1 MNNPYALDYQINETI
16 FDNLEYYFE
25 DKINLNKDVNPHIII
40 NNSNNANSNNA
51 NSNHA
56 NSNDAIIDISN
67 NILQLIH
74 NLKISTK

>member
-1 MNNPYALDYQINETI
+1 MNNPYALDYQISESI

-25 DKINLNKDVNPHIII
+25 DKINLNKDINPHIII
-40 NNSNNANSNNA
+40 NNA

-56 NSNDAIIDISN
+56 NSNDTIIDISN

-74 NLKISTK
+74 NIKISTK